1 MFHFHAGTGP
11 DTQAIGIALEEMSL
25 SYTLAP
31 QTAPVPVMIFGQAR
45 LPDAANILLALA
57 RKTGQFLP
65 PDVAMATP
73 WLSKSPPGVSSLET
87 ALAGQDYI
95 LGPYSIADMAMYAH
109 VASLP
114 DLPPAVEAWRHR
126 LSLRPGVGRG
136 MGVFAV

>member
-11 DTQAIGIALEEMSL
+11 DTQAIGIALEEMLL

-31 QTAPVPVMIFGQAR
+31 QKAPVPVMIFGQAR

-65 PDVAMATP
+65 PDVVTATP
-73 WLSKSPPGVSSLET
+73 WLAKSPPGVGALAT
-87 ALAGQDYI
+87 ALAVQDYI
-95 LGPYSIADMAMYAH
+95 LGPYSIADMALYPH
-109 VASLP
+109 VAALP
-114 DLPPAVEAWRHR
+114 DLPAVVDAWRHR

-136 MGVFAV
+136 MGVVAG

>member
-11 DTQAIGIALEEMSL
+11 DTQAIGIALEEMFL

-31 QTAPVPVMIFGQAR
+31 QRAPVPVMIFGQAR

-57 RKTGQFLP
+57 RKTNRFLP
-65 PDVAMATP
+65 PDAASATP
-73 WLSKSPPGVSSLET
+73 WLSKSPPGVGSLET
-87 ALAGQDYI
+87 TLTGQDYI
-95 LGPYSIADMAMYAH
+95 LGLYSVADMAMYPRFA
-109 VASLP
+109 ALT

-136 MGVFAV
+136 MGVFAG